1 MKSRRNAGSRGLV
14 RVNISS
20 EQFGIANGRRATGY
34 SEEKILWGEDIL
46 SRRVPGVHRN
56 RAAFKHRAISR
67 METQPMI
74 RMKIT

>member
-1 MKSRRNAGSRGLV
+1 MGD
-14 RVNISS
+14 
-20 EQFGIANGRRATGY
+20 EQQDTLRIL
-34 SEEKILWGEDIL
+34 LWGEDIL
-46 SRRVPGVHRN
+46 SRRLPGVHRN